1 MQYQRCTRHKR
12 GGTVYSYY
20 DYTEEPS
27 VSKDHDLS
35 WLTDLIDE
43 TDECG
48 PNRCLNNGVCYNL
61 AAGGYQCS
69 CQRPYSGKHCQI
81 FVNPCKDVMC
91 GWGECVLTQTAPFYE
106 CKCKAPYSGQCCR
119 KAAACRP
126 DPCLNGATCKKGR
139 TRNKFECICP
149 TGYSG
154 KFCQVGPKDCFVG
167 DGESYRGFVSE
178 TVDKHEC
185 LPWNSHL
192 IPGSGGNFND
202 SVDGLGPHSYCRNPD
217 GESVPWCFI
226 KVNNTLRWEYCDVKE
241 CTGPKDCFV
250 GDGESYRGFVSET
263 VDKHECLPW
272 NSHLIPGSGGNSK
285 DSVDGLGPHS
295 YCRNPDGENAPWC
308 FIKVNNKLRW
318 EYCDVKECTGPKDC
332 FVGDGESYRG
342 FVSETVDKHEC
353 LPWNSHLIPGS
364 GGNSKDSVDGLGP
377 HSYCRNPDG
386 ENAPW
391 CFVKVNNKLRWEYCD
406 VKECTVIRPSHTN
419 PPSRLPTDPPST
431 KAPPSQEFS
440 QCGKPEPGRMISRI
454 FEGKKAKPAAHP
466 WQVSLQ
472 VRPPGSSKAH
482 RHSCGGILIGSCWVL
497 TAAHCIN
504 PMEEMQVEL
513 GGVTLHKKE
522 DFEQIIA
529 VEKALIHEKYRE
541 SPDALHNDVA
551 LLKLKGSKGQ
561 CARETRFV
569 KTACLPTGPLADS
582 TECSISGWGKTETEH
597 SSSQLLTAKVRL
609 ISQQRCTDPDVY
621 GARLDDNMICA
632 GSMQGGID
640 SCQGDSGGPLVCEK
654 NGTHYVYGVVSW
666 GDSCGVENKPGVYVR
681 VTHFIDWIATKLL
694 TDL

>member
-1 MQYQRCTRHKR
+1 MGPVLMLFVLSLSSLSQPAR
-12 GGTVYSYY
+12 GGILDVLDELTDAVYSYY

-43 TDECG
+43 TNECG

-81 FVNPCKDVMC
+81 LVDPCKDVKC
-91 GWGECVLTQTAPFYE
+91 GRGDCVLTQTAPFYE
-106 CKCKAPYSGQCCR
+106 CKCKAPYRGPRCR

-154 KFCQVGPKDCFVG
+154 KFCQVGPNDCFVG

-178 TVDKHEC
+178 TVDKDQC

-192 IPGSGGNFND
+192 IPGSGGNFSD
-202 SVDGLGPHSYCRNPD
+202 SVDGLGPHSYSAACRPD
-217 GESVPWCFI
+217 PCLNGATCKKGRTRNKF
-226 KVNNTLRWEYCDVKE
+226 E
-241 CTGPKDCFV
+241 CICPTGYSGKFCQVGPNDCFV

-263 VDKHECLPW
+263 VDKDQCLPW
-272 NSHLIPGSGGNSK
+272 NSHLIPGSG
-285 DSVDGLGPHS
+285 VRPTI
-295 YCRNPDGENAPWC
+295 PV
-308 FIKVNNKLRW
+308 I
-318 EYCDVKECTGPKDC
+318 
-332 FVGDGESYRG
+332 
-342 FVSETVDKHEC
+342 HE
-353 LPWNSHLIPGS
+353 G
-364 GGNSKDSVDGLGP
+364 
-377 HSYCRNPDG
+377 
-386 ENAPW
+386 
-391 CFVKVNNKLRWEYCD
+391 
-406 VKECTVIRPSHTN
+406 
-419 PPSRLPTDPPST
+419 TDPPST
-431 KAPPSQEFS
+431 KAPLSQEFA
-440 QCGKPEPGRMISRI
+440 QCGKPQPGRIAARI
-454 FEGKKAKPAAHP
+454 FGGKKAMLAAHP

-472 VRPPGSSKAH
+472 VRARGSSQLY

-609 ISQQRCTDPDVY
+609 ISQQRCTAPNVY
-621 GARLDDNMICA
+621 GARLDDSMICA
-632 GSMQGGID
+632 GSMQGGTD

-666 GDSCGVENKPGVYVR
+666 GDSCGVENKPGVYAR
-681 VTHFIDWIATKLL
+681 VNHFIDWIATKLL

>member
-1 MQYQRCTRHKR
+1 MGPVLMLFVLSLSSLSQPAR
-12 GGTVYSYY
+12 GGIPDVLTDAVYSYY

-192 IPGSGGNFND
+192 IPGSGGNFN
-202 SVDGLGPHSYCRNPD
+202 
-217 GESVPWCFI
+217 
-226 KVNNTLRWEYCDVKE
+226 
-241 CTGPKDCFV
+241 
-250 GDGESYRGFVSET
+250 
-263 VDKHECLPW
+263 
-272 NSHLIPGSGGNSK
+272 
-285 DSVDGLGPHS
+285 
-295 YCRNPDGENAPWC
+295 
-308 FIKVNNKLRW
+308 
-318 EYCDVKECTGPKDC
+318 
-332 FVGDGESYRG
+332 
-342 FVSETVDKHEC
+342 
-353 LPWNSHLIPGS
+353 
-364 GGNSKDSVDGLGP
+364 DSVDGLGP

-666 GDSCGVENKPGVYVR
+666 GDSCGVENKPGVYAR
-681 VTHFIDWIATKLL
+681 VNHFIDWIATKLL

>member
-1 MQYQRCTRHKR
+1 MGPVLMLFVLSLSSLSQPAR
-12 GGTVYSYY
+12 GGILDVLDELTDAVYSYY

-27 VSKDHDLS
+27 ASKDYDLS

-43 TDECG
+43 TNECD
-48 PNRCLNNGVCYNL
+48 PNPCLNNGVCDNL

-69 CQRPYSGKHCQI
+69 CQRPYSGKHCQTL
-81 FVNPCKDVMC
+81 VDPCKDVKC
-91 GWGECVLTQTAPFYE
+91 GRGDCVLTQTAPFYE
-106 CKCKAPYSGQCCR
+106 CKCKAPYRGPRCR
-119 KAAACRP
+119 KAAACIP

-154 KFCQVGPKDCFVG
+154 KFCQVGPNDCFVG

-178 TVDKHEC
+178 TVDKDQC

-192 IPGSGGNFND
+192 IPGSGGNF
-202 SVDGLGPHSYCRNPD
+202 S
-217 GESVPWCFI
+217 
-226 KVNNTLRWEYCDVKE
+226 
-241 CTGPKDCFV
+241 
-250 GDGESYRGFVSET
+250 
-263 VDKHECLPW
+263 
-272 NSHLIPGSGGNSK
+272 

-308 FIKVNNKLRW
+308 FIKVKNKLRW
-318 EYCDVKECTGPKDC
+318 EYC
-332 FVGDGESYRG
+332 
-342 FVSETVDKHEC
+342 
-353 LPWNSHLIPGS
+353 N
-364 GGNSKDSVDGLGP
+364 
-377 HSYCRNPDG
+377 
-386 ENAPW
+386 
-391 CFVKVNNKLRWEYCD
+391 
-406 VKECTVIRPSHTN
+406 VKECTVRPTIPVIHEG
-419 PPSRLPTDPPST
+419 TDPPST
-431 KAPPSQEFS
+431 KAPLSQEFA
-440 QCGKPEPGRMISRI
+440 QCGKPQPGRIAARI
-454 FEGKKAKPAAHP
+454 FGGKKAMLAAHP

-472 VRPPGSSKAH
+472 VRARGSSQLY

-609 ISQQRCTDPDVY
+609 ISQQRCTAPNVY
-621 GARLDDNMICA
+621 GARLDDSMICA
-632 GSMQGGID
+632 GSMQGGTD

-666 GDSCGVENKPGVYVR
+666 GDSCGVENKPGVYAR
-681 VTHFIDWIATKLL
+681 VNHFIDWIATKLL